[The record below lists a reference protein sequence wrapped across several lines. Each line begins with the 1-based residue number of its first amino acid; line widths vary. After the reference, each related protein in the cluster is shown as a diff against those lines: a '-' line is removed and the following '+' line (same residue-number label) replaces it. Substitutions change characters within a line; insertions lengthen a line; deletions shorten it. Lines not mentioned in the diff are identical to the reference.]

1 MLVFYVVFFFLIL
14 RFAISL
20 FNFISNPKLP
30 GSPRKYTDLVSVL
43 IPARNEAGR
52 IGTLLESITE
62 QSYQNLEILILDDQ
76 STDDT
81 LTVCNSYAEQD
92 KRIRV
97 ISGKELPD
105 GWLGKNYAC
114 HQLGQAAKGRYFVF
128 IDADTRVEE
137 GLFDNAVH
145 RAKRGKLVLLSLFAT
160 QIMETI
166 GERIV
171 VPLMHFILLNLLPL
185 RLVRLSRNP
194 SFAAASGQF
203 MMFDGPQ
210 YQIYHWHAQVRDKVL
225 DDMEI
230 AKLTKTYRLP
240 TEALLANGFIKCRMY
255 SGYDEAVNGFSKNIL
270 AGFNM
275 NVAGLICY
283 LLLVMIGPLFI
294 AYYLSISLFMFAVTL
309 ILLSRI
315 MISLMSG
322 QNVFWNLL
330 LHPVQM
336 VSLTLISVVSIIR
349 HLTQKTTWKGRVIK
363 S

>member
-30 GSPRKYTDLVSVL
+30 GSPRRYTDLVSVL

-52 IGTLLESITE
+52 IGALLQSVME

-76 STDDT
+76 STDET
-81 LTVCNSYAEQD
+81 LEVCNSYANQD
-92 KRIRV
+92 KRIQV
-97 ISGKELPD
+97 ISGKDLPD
-105 GWLGKNYAC
+105 GWLGKNFAC
-114 HQLGQAAKGRYFVF
+114 HQLGQMARGRYFVF
-128 IDADTRVEE
+128 IDADTRIED

-145 RAKRGKLVLLSLFAT
+145 RAKRGKLTLLSLFAT

-171 VPLMHFILLNLLPL
+171 VPLMHFVLLNLLPL
-185 RLVRLSRNP
+185 RLVRLSRNS
-194 SFAAASGQF
+194 SFSAASGQF
-203 MMFDGPQ
+203 MMFDGPM

-230 AKLTKTYRLP
+230 AKLIKTYQLP
-240 TEALLANGFIKCRMY
+240 METLLANGFIKCRMY
-255 SGYDEAVNGFSKNIL
+255 SSYDEAVNGFSKNIL

-275 NVAGLICY
+275 NVAGLICF

-294 AYYLSISLFMFAVTL
+294 AYYLSISLLMFALTL
-309 ILLSRI
+309 IFLSRI

-322 QNVFWNLL
+322 QNVFWNLI

-336 VSLTLISVVSIIR
+336 VTLTLISVVSIVR
-349 HLTQKTTWKGRVIK
+349 HLTQKTTWKGRAIK

>member
-14 RFAISL
+14 RFTISL

-30 GSPRKYTDLVSVL
+30 VSPRRYTDLVSIL

-52 IGTLLESITE
+52 IEHLLQSILG
-62 QSYQNLEILILDDQ
+62 QSYQHYEVLVLDDQ

-81 LTVCNSYAEQD
+81 YQICESFSRLDS
-92 KRIRV
+92 RIRV
-97 ISGKELPD
+97 IRGNALPD
-105 GWLGKNYAC
+105 GWLGKNFAC
-114 HQLGQAAKGRYFVF
+114 HQLGQVAKGRYFMF
-128 IDADTRVEE
+128 IDADTRVGE
-137 GLFDNAVH
+137 GLIDNAVH
-145 RAKRGKLVLLSLFAT
+145 RTKRGRLALLSLFAN
-160 QIMETI
+160 QVMETI

-185 RLVRLSRNP
+185 RLVRISKNA

-203 MMFDGPQ
+203 MMFDGPM

-230 AKLTKTYRLP
+230 AKLVKTYRLP
-240 TEALLANGFIKCRMY
+240 TETLLANGFLFCRMY

-270 AGFNM
+270 AGFNR
-275 NVAGLICY
+275 NIAGLICY

-294 AYYLSISLFMFAVTL
+294 AYYLSLSLFMFAVTL

-322 QNVFWNLL
+322 QHVLWNVL

-336 VSLTLISVVSIIR
+336 VSLSLIAIVSIIR
-349 HLTQKTTWKGRVIK
+349 HFTRQSMWKGRSI
-363 S
+363 

>member
-30 GSPRKYTDLVSVL
+30 VSPGKYTDLVSVL

-52 IGTLLESITE
+52 IEKLLQSIIQ
-62 QSYQNLEILILDDQ
+62 QSYKNLEIIILDDQ

-81 LTVCNSYAEQD
+81 LRICESYERQD
-92 KRIRV
+92 ARIQV
-97 ISGKELPD
+97 IQGKELPD
-105 GWLGKNYAC
+105 GWLGKNFAC
-114 HQLGQAAKGRYFVF
+114 HQLGQLAKGAYFVF
-128 IDADTRVEE
+128 VDADTIVED
-137 GLFDNAVH
+137 GLFANALY

-203 MMFDGPQ
+203 MMFDGPM

-230 AKLTKTYRLP
+230 AKLVKTYHLP

-255 SGYDEAVNGFSKNIL
+255 NSYDEAVNGFSKNIL

-283 LLLVMIGPLFI
+283 LLLVMVGPLFI
-294 AYYLSISLFMFAVTL
+294 AYFLSLSLLMFAIGL

-322 QNVFWNLL
+322 QNVLWNLI

-349 HLTQKTTWKGRVIK
+349 HLTQKTTWKGRNIK

>member
-1 MLVFYVVFFFLIL
+1 MLVFYVVFFFLII

-30 GSPRKYTDLVSVL
+30 RSPRTYTDLVSIL
-43 IPARNEAGR
+43 IPARNEAAR
-52 IGTLLESITE
+52 IGNLLQSITE
-62 QSYQNLEILILDDQ
+62 QSYENVEVIVLDDQ
-76 STDDT
+76 SSDDT
-81 LTVCNSYAEQD
+81 FSICSEYAARD
-92 KRIRV
+92 PRIQVVR
-97 ISGKELPD
+97 GKELSA
-105 GWLGKNYAC
+105 GWLGKNFAC
-114 HQLGQAAKGRYFVF
+114 YQLGQLAKGRYFMF
-128 IDADTRVEE
+128 IDADTKIEE
-137 GLFDNAVH
+137 GLLNSAIH
-145 RAKRGKLVLLSLFAT
+145 RVKRGRLALLSLFANQT
-160 QIMETI
+160 MHTI
-166 GERIV
+166 GERVV

-185 RLVRLSRNP
+185 RLVRISKNA

-203 MMFDGPQ
+203 MMFDGPM
-210 YQIYHWHAQVRDKVL
+210 YQVYHWHAQVRDKVL

-230 AKLTKTYRLP
+230 AKLVKTYGLP
-240 TEALLANGFIKCRMY
+240 TETLLANGFLSCRMY

-322 QNVFWNLL
+322 QNVLWNVV

-336 VSLTLISVVSIIR
+336 VSLSLIAIVSIVR
-349 HLTQKTTWKGRVIK
+349 HFTNKTTWKGRSIK

>member
-30 GSPRKYTDLVSVL
+30 VSPRKYADLVSVL

-52 IGTLLESITE
+52 IGALLQSIIE
-62 QSYQNLEILILDDQ
+62 QSYKNLEIIILDDQ
-76 STDDT
+76 STDET
-81 LTVCNSYAEQD
+81 LSICESYAKQD
-92 KRIRV
+92 ARIQV
-97 ISGKELPD
+97 IKGKELPD
-105 GWLGKNYAC
+105 GWLGKNFAC
-114 HQLGQAAKGRYFVF
+114 HQLGQLAKGAYFVF
-128 IDADTRVEE
+128 IDADTRVED
-137 GLFDNAVH
+137 GLFHNAVH
-145 RAKRGKLVLLSLFAT
+145 RARRGKLVLLSLFAT
-160 QIMETI
+160 QIMETM

-203 MMFDGPQ
+203 MMFDGPM

-230 AKLTKTYRLP
+230 AKLVKTYRLP
-240 TEALLANGFIKCRMY
+240 AEALLANGFIKCRMY
-255 SGYDEAVNGFSKNIL
+255 NSYDEAVNGFSKNIL

-294 AYYLSISLFMFAVTL
+294 AYFLSLSLLMFAIAL

-322 QNVFWNLL
+322 QNVFWNLM

-336 VSLTLISVVSIIR
+336 VSLTLISIVSIIR
-349 HLTQKTTWKGRVIK
+349 HLTQKTTWKGRTIK